1 MISSSGLMR
10 MKNVKEETGFKADSS
25 IPFVKILIFLIFAGG
40 FAAFFALG
48 GNRYL
53 NFHTLKAN
61 RDLFLMYTRNNYWMM
76 LFLVVL
82 IYTISTA
89 LSIPAATILSLATGF
104 LFGRWIGMVVIAFSA
119 TLGAT
124 LIFLSA
130 RYVFAEA
137 AQRRIGPAAKKIISA
152 FHKNDFNYLLFLRLV
167 PLFPFWLV
175 NLASAFT
182 PVKVRTYVLAT
193 AIGIVP
199 ATFVFANL
207 GGSLGHIDSPDQLLS
222 SQTIGALVLLGI
234 LALVPVLIKRSRAR
248 NTPRET

>member
-1 MISSSGLMR
+1 MGLR
-10 MKNVKEETGFKADSS
+10 NVKEDVGANTDSS
-25 IPFVKILIFLIFAGG
+25 IPVVKILIFLIFAGG

-61 RDLFLMYTRNNYWMM
+61 RDLFLMVTKSNYWMM
-76 LFLVVL
+76 LLLVVL

-104 LFGRWIGMVVIAFSA
+104 LFGRWIGMIIITFSA

-124 LIFLSA
+124 LILLAA

-137 AQRRIGPAAKKIISA
+137 AQRRMGPAAKKIISG

-182 PVKVRTYVLAT
+182 PIKIRTYVLAT
-193 AIGIVP
+193 AMGIVP

-207 GGSLGHIDSPDQLLS
+207 GESLGRIDSPNQILS

-234 LALVPVLIKRSRAR
+234 LALVPILIKRSRAR
-248 NTPRET
+248 NIPRET